1 LKGEYLHTLRIST
14 DLRPLFEDIKS
25 DDVDYVLLG
34 EASHEPSDFYRW
46 RTEIT
51 THTTHLISND
61 GFSFIV
67 VEGDWPDCYNVNRY
81 VKGLPESKKVLTMY
95 SIPLIGGQ
103 HGCGQIKR

>member
-1 LKGEYLHTLRIST
+1 MRTST

-67 VEGDWPDCYNVNRY
+67 VEGTGLIAITSIVTSKDCLN
-81 VKGLPESKKVLTMY
+81 LKKCLQCTLY
-95 SIPLIGGQ
+95 L
-103 HGCGQIKR
+103 